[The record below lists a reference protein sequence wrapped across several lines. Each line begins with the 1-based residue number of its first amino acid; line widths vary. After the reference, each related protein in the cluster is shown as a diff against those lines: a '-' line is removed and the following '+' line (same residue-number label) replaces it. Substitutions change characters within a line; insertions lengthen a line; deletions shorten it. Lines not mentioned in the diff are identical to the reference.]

1 MRQIILTQR
10 RLNLNATLQISN
22 ILDDHLQQ
30 IQQLVISEQTQIVV
44 FWSDL
49 VSREELRKHIWLR
62 LEDSCLLPENRLGS
76 LTDQLTQLAER
87 HTSNQGQ

>member
-62 LEDSCLLPENRLGS
+62 LEDRA
-76 LTDQLTQLAER
+76 TA
-87 HTSNQGQ
+87 